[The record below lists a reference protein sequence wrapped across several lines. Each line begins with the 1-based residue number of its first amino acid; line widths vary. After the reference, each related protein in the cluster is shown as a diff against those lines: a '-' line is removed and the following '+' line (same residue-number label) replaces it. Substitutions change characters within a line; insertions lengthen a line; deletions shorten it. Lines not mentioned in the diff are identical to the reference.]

1 MSAKTTKNV
10 IFPLFFTGETPPVA
24 ILSGAVEKRR
34 NRSAPTGAPPLTKGT
49 VHIPFIIGKKR
60 GKVKYS
66 GEGAPRREPIFSDKE
81 AGPLLPFPRPWGN
94 RRPCP
99 SGRRSGRR
107 LAAVSVCPSLLWV
120 PTGPFCKSRPSSALS
135 PLPKAQRS
143 RPRRLFDRPLDS
155 RTDGVSIPAKRPLW
169 PQWRRP
175 AVAGDQRAPSFCP
188 PYPCGVRRKHAARGC
203 GPSFAAPLYKKE
215 QTPIR
220 HLLLGRGEITSPP
233 SSLFRRPFAP
243 AAFPARRCGS
253 PGRGWRWR
261 SPALPAAG
269 RWGRCG
275 CWRHRGPCRRGRWRP
290 PGSV

>member
-66 GEGAPRREPIFSDKE
+66 GEGAPRREPIFPTKKQGPFSPVRALGATGGPVLPAGDPDGGWQLSLFALLSCGSRPGPPAK
-81 AGPLLPFPRPWGN
+81 AGPHRPSLRCQKRSDPGPDSSLTGLLTAERMGAQPRQKAP
-94 RRPCP
+94 
-99 SGRRSGRR
+99 
-107 LAAVSVCPSLLWV
+107 LAAMET
-120 PTGPFCKSRPSSALS
+120 TGHHS
-135 PLPKAQRS
+135 
-143 RPRRLFDRPLDS
+143 
-155 RTDGVSIPAKRPLW
+155 
-169 PQWRRP
+169 
-175 AVAGDQRAPSFCP
+175 GDQRAPSFCHPLSLRCP
-188 PYPCGVRRKHAARGC
+188 PEACGARLRPLFC
-203 GPSFAAPLYKKE
+203 CPLYKKE
-215 QTPIR
+215 QTPYR
-220 HLLLGRGEITSPP
+220 RLLLRRGDLTSPP

>member
-34 NRSAPTGAPPLTKGT
+34 TRSAPTGAPPLTKGT

-66 GEGAPRREPIFSDKE
+66 GEGASGLEPVFRQRDE
-81 AGPLLPFPRPWGN
+81 ATSPLPA
-94 RRPCP
+94 P
-99 SGRRSGRR
+99 SGRQAVPVLPAGDPGGVQGRWLSLLAPSAKAR
-107 LAAVSVCPSLLWV
+107 LQRPFPLRQKYGGPGHTGSLSTSTAERVCALSRQKAPLAAMEATSRRWRPES
-120 PTGPFCKSRPSSALS
+120 PFI
-135 PLPKAQRS
+135 LPAW
-143 RPRRLFDRPLDS
+143 D
-155 RTDGVSIPAKRPLW
+155 
-169 PQWRRP
+169 
-175 AVAGDQRAPSFCP
+175 
-188 PYPCGVRRKHAARGC
+188 VRREHAAARPQPLFLT
-203 GPSFAAPLYKKE
+203 PSVQKE
-215 QTPIR
+215 QTPVR
-220 HLLLGRGEITSPP
+220 RLLLGRGEFTSPP
-233 SSLFRRPFAP
+233 SSLFRQPFAP

>member
-66 GEGAPRREPIFSDKE
+66 GEGASGSEPVFRQRDE
-81 AGPLLPFPRPWGN
+81 APSPPSHILGAAGG
-94 RRPCP
+94 PCP
-99 SGRRSGRR
+99 SGGRSNRRSG
-107 LAAVSVCPSLLWV
+107 AVSVPV
-120 PTGPFCKSRPSSALS
+120 GPFCQNSPSAAFSPPSKARRTRPYWFFEHPNCRTGMRAF
-135 PLPKAQRS
+135 PLKGP
-143 RPRRLFDRPLDS
+143 F
-155 RTDGVSIPAKRPLW
+155 GGNG
-169 PQWRRP
+169 
-175 AVAGDQRAPSFCP
+175 GDQPSLETRKPLHPASLRCP
-188 PYPCGVRRKHAARGC
+188 SGACGAR
-203 GPSFAAPLYKKE
+203 PQPLLLTSSVQKE
-215 QTPIR
+215 QTPVR
-220 HLLLGRGEITSPP
+220 RLLLGRGEFTYPP
-233 SSLFRRPFAP
+233 SSLFRQPFAP